1 MIVEKRN
8 LWLSVSF
15 LVVIVGI
22 AMMVVRLFAQQPI
35 LNFGIDF
42 TGGSTVLIAASDT
55 TQQLNETDVPTV
67 QSVLMSAGFDHA
79 WVQLTHDHEIIIKT
93 ELMSHDVRTD
103 ILDQIRQQIGAI
115 DLLEAD
121 TIGPSIGNELR
132 RQSLW
137 MAVGV
142 AVMLLVYIT
151 IRFQWTYGVAAL
163 IALVHDALITLSVT
177 AMLMIEVNTA
187 FVAAFLM
194 ILGYSINDT
203 IVVFDRVREL
213 ANQDED
219 TPIAAVANLAIRQT
233 MRRSIYTSV
242 TTALVVGSLLV
253 FGGVTLKGFCIVLLI
268 GIVSG
273 TYSSIFIASP
283 ILVGLRPLR

>member
-187 FVAAFLM
+187 FVAALLM

-242 TTALVVGSLLV
+242 TTALVVGSLLI

>member
-22 AMMVVRLFAQQPI
+22 AMMVVRLFAQQPV

-55 TQQLNETDVPTV
+55 TQPLNEMDVPTV

-79 WVQLTHDHEIIIKT
+79 WVQHTHDHEIIIKT

-132 RQSLW
+132 RQSIW
-137 MAVGV
+137 MALGVGL
-142 AVMLLVYIT
+142 MLLAYIS
-151 IRFQWTYGVAAL
+151 IRFQWKYGVAAL

-187 FVAAFLM
+187 FVAALLM

-233 MRRSIYTSV
+233 MRRSIYTSM

>member
-1 MIVEKRN
+1 
-8 LWLSVSF
+8 
-15 LVVIVGI
+15 
-22 AMMVVRLFAQQPI
+22 
-35 LNFGIDF
+35 
-42 TGGSTVLIAASDT
+42 
-55 TQQLNETDVPTV
+55 
-67 QSVLMSAGFDHA
+67 
-79 WVQLTHDHEIIIKT
+79 
-93 ELMSHDVRTD
+93 
-103 ILDQIRQQIGAI
+103 
-115 DLLEAD
+115 
-121 TIGPSIGNELR
+121 
-132 RQSLW
+132 

-187 FVAAFLM
+187 FVAALLM

>member
-103 ILDQIRQQIGAI
+103 ILGQIRQQIGAI

-132 RQSLW
+132 QQSLW

-187 FVAAFLM
+187 FVAALLM

-233 MRRSIYTSV
+233 MRRSIYTSM

>member
-187 FVAAFLM
+187 FVAALLM

-233 MRRSIYTSV
+233 MRRSIYTSA
-242 TTALVVGSLLV
+242 TTALVVGSLLI

>member
-103 ILDQIRQQIGAI
+103 ILGQIRQQIGAI

-187 FVAAFLM
+187 FVAALLM

>member
-187 FVAAFLM
+187 FVAALLM

-219 TPIAAVANLAIRQT
+219 TPISAVANLAIRQT
-233 MRRSIYTSV
+233 MRRSIYTSA

>member
-22 AMMVVRLFAQQPI
+22 AMMVVRLFAQQPV

-55 TQQLNETDVPTV
+55 TQPLNETDVPTV

-142 AVMLLVYIT
+142 GVMLLVYIT

-163 IALVHDALITLSVT
+163 IALAHDALITLSVT

-187 FVAAFLM
+187 FVAALLM

-219 TPIAAVANLAIRQT
+219 APIAEVANLAIRQT
-233 MRRSIYTSV
+233 IRRSIYTSV
-242 TTALVVGSLLV
+242 TTALVVGSLLI

>member
-8 LWLSVSF
+8 LWLSASM
-15 LVVIVGI
+15 LVVLIGV
-22 AMMVVRLFAQQPI
+22 AMMVVRLFSQQPV

-42 TGGSTVLIAASDT
+42 TGGSTLLVAASDT
-55 TQQLNETDVPTV
+55 TKPLNEADVPAV
-67 QSVLMSAGFDHA
+67 QEALMAAGFEHY
-79 WVQLTHDHEIIIKT
+79 WVQVTRDHDMIIKT
-93 ELMSHDVRTD
+93 ELMSHSVRTD
-103 ILDQIRQQIGAI
+103 MLARIRQQVGSI

-121 TIGPSIGNELR
+121 TIGPSIGKELR
-132 RQSLW
+132 RQSIW
-137 MAVGV
+137 MALGVGL
-142 AVMLLVYIT
+142 MLLAYIS
-151 IRFQWTYGVAAL
+151 IRFQWTYGIAAL
-163 IALVHDALITLSVT
+163 IALAHDACITVSVA

-213 ANQDED
+213 ATQQED
-219 TPIAAVANLAIRQT
+219 MPIASVANLAIRQT
-233 MRRSIYTSV
+233 IRRSIYTSL

-253 FGGVTLKGFCIVLLI
+253 FGGVTVKGFCIVLLI

>member
-22 AMMVVRLFAQQPI
+22 AMMVVRLFAQQPV

-55 TQQLNETDVPTV
+55 TQPLNETDVPTV

-142 AVMLLVYIT
+142 GMMLLVYIS

-163 IALVHDALITLSVT
+163 IALAHDALITLSVT

-187 FVAAFLM
+187 FVAALLM

-219 TPIAAVANLAIRQT
+219 APIAEVANLAIRQT
-233 MRRSIYTSV
+233 IRRSIYTSV
-242 TTALVVGSLLV
+242 TTALVVGSLLI

>member
-22 AMMVVRLFAQQPI
+22 AMMVVRLFAQQPV

-55 TQQLNETDVPTV
+55 TQPLNETDVPTV

-103 ILDQIRQQIGAI
+103 ILDQIRQHIGAI

-137 MAVGV
+137 MALGVGM
-142 AVMLLVYIT
+142 MLLVYIS

-163 IALVHDALITLSVT
+163 IALAHDALITLSVT

-187 FVAAFLM
+187 FVAALLM

-233 MRRSIYTSV
+233 IRRSIYTSV
-242 TTALVVGSLLV
+242 TTALVVGSLLI

>member
-22 AMMVVRLFAQQPI
+22 AMMVVRLFAQQPV

-55 TQQLNETDVPTV
+55 TQPLNETDVPTV

-187 FVAAFLM
+187 FVAALLM

-219 TPIAAVANLAIRQT
+219 APIAEVANLAIRQT
-233 MRRSIYTSV
+233 IRRSIYTSV
-242 TTALVVGSLLV
+242 TTALVVGSLLI

>member
-22 AMMVVRLFAQQPI
+22 AMMVVRLFAQQPV

-55 TQQLNETDVPTV
+55 TQPLNETDVPTV

-142 AVMLLVYIT
+142 GMMLLVYIS

-163 IALVHDALITLSVT
+163 IALAHDALITLSVT

-187 FVAAFLM
+187 FVAALLM

-233 MRRSIYTSV
+233 IRRSIYTSV
-242 TTALVVGSLLV
+242 TTALVVGSLLI

>member
-22 AMMVVRLFAQQPI
+22 AMMVVRLFAQQPV

-55 TQQLNETDVPTV
+55 TQPLNETDVPTV

-79 WVQLTHDHEIIIKT
+79 WVQLTHDHEIIIT
-93 ELMSHDVRTD
+93 TDLMSHDVRTD
-103 ILDQIRQQIGAI
+103 ILDQIRQHIGAI

-137 MAVGV
+137 MALGVGM
-142 AVMLLVYIT
+142 MLLVYIS

-163 IALVHDALITLSVT
+163 IALAHDALITLSVT

-187 FVAAFLM
+187 FVAALLM

-233 MRRSIYTSV
+233 IRRSIYTSV
-242 TTALVVGSLLV
+242 TTALVVGSLLI

>member
-22 AMMVVRLFAQQPI
+22 AMMVVRLFAQQPV

-55 TQQLNETDVPTV
+55 TQPLNETDVPTV

-103 ILDQIRQQIGAI
+103 ILDQIRQHIGAI
-115 DLLEAD
+115 DLLDAD

-142 AVMLLVYIT
+142 GMMLLVYIS

-163 IALVHDALITLSVT
+163 IALAHDALITLSVT

-187 FVAAFLM
+187 FVAALLM

-219 TPIAAVANLAIRQT
+219 APIAEVANLAIRQT
-233 MRRSIYTSV
+233 IRRSIYTSV
-242 TTALVVGSLLV
+242 TTALVVGSLLI

>member
-15 LVVIVGI
+15 LVVVVGI

-55 TQQLNETDVPTV
+55 TQPLNETDVPTV

-103 ILDQIRQQIGAI
+103 ILDQIRQHIGAI

-137 MAVGV
+137 MALGVGM
-142 AVMLLVYIT
+142 MLLVYIS

-163 IALVHDALITLSVT
+163 IALAHDALITLSVT

-187 FVAAFLM
+187 FVAALLM

-233 MRRSIYTSV
+233 IRRSIYTSV
-242 TTALVVGSLLV
+242 TTALVVGSLLI

>member
-22 AMMVVRLFAQQPI
+22 AMMVVRLFAQQPV

-55 TQQLNETDVPTV
+55 TQPLNETDVPTV

-103 ILDQIRQQIGAI
+103 ILDQIRQHIGAI

-142 AVMLLVYIT
+142 GMMLLVYIS

-163 IALVHDALITLSVT
+163 IALAHDALITLSVT

-187 FVAAFLM
+187 FVAALLM

-219 TPIAAVANLAIRQT
+219 APIAEVANLAIRQT
-233 MRRSIYTSV
+233 IRRSIYTSV
-242 TTALVVGSLLV
+242 TTALVVGSLLI

>member
-55 TQQLNETDVPTV
+55 TQPLNETDVPTV

-103 ILDQIRQQIGAI
+103 ILGQIRQQIGAI

-187 FVAAFLM
+187 FVAALLM